1 MLLWGV
7 VLGGRS
13 CQCRGRDALHVVVS
27 FVIVVRHAQGLA
39 LLGPRLVV
47 HMHQTLHVCF
57 EHVRGP
63 ARDLG
68 LKVPDAVGVV
78 ALSVP
83 DGVEGFLALAIEDPR
98 LGGLDG
104 LGLGLY
110 LAVNTS
116 NLLTCILREPLRG
129 AYLGSV

>member
-1 MLLWGV
+1 VLLWGV

-13 CQCRGRDALHVVVS
+13 CQCRGRDSLHVIVS

-39 LLGPRLVV
+39 LRGPRLVV
-47 HMHQTLHVCF
+47 HLHQVGHVCF

-68 LKVPDAVGVV
+68 LKMPDAVGVV
-78 ALSVP
+78 ALAVV
-83 DGVEGFLALAIEDPR
+83 DAAEGLLALAMEDPR
-98 LGGLDG
+98 LGALDG

-110 LAVNTS
+110 LAVNRS
-116 NLLTCILREPLRG
+116 QLLTCILRGILRG